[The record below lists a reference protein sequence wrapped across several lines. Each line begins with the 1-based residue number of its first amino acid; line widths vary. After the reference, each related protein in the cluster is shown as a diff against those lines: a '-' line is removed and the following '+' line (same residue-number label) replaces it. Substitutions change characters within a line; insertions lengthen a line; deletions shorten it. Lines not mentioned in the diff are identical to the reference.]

1 MFNTRGER
9 AGPQRRMKQVDK
21 LLIGMNAMRTN
32 ELARG
37 VLTSDLHGGCGP
49 KLTDG
54 FYTNTIGRPGFNCR
68 PPATAIL
75 KTNDA

>member
-1 MFNTRGER
+1 VFNTSGER

-49 KLTDG
+49 KLTHGLD
-54 FYTNTIGRPGFNCR
+54 
-68 PPATAIL
+68 
-75 KTNDA
+75 

>member
-1 MFNTRGER
+1 MS
-9 AGPQRRMKQVDK
+9 K
-21 LLIGMNAMRTN
+21 LLNGMNAGALNTV
-32 ELARG
+32 A
-37 VLTSDLHGGCGP
+37 LTSDLHGGCGP